1 MFLKSPETHKRTI
14 LSKKFEKI
22 NILEPKNFN
31 FSFYLI
37 ILKSS
42 ETHKKSIFS
51 KKFGKNSITVVLVGT
66 SWDIEKNRK
75 MGINPARRP
84 QNNIF
89 GGVNMNIDPKQGHIL
104 EVC

>member
-1 MFLKSPETHKRTI
+1 MFLKSPETHKRKI

-22 NILEPKNFN
+22 NILGPKNFN

-51 KKFGKNSITVVLVGT
+51 KNLKKTQL
-66 SWDIEKNRK
+66 R
-75 MGINPARRP
+75 
-84 QNNIF
+84 
-89 GGVNMNIDPKQGHIL
+89 
-104 EVC
+104 